1 MFFKYI
7 FKCKKIFPLIYIKW
21 RSFLFRATCKLGWLP
36 NILCFGNVIVVQS
49 LRIQGK
55 GKVTLND
62 GCRLGVYPSPGF
74 FHGEFYL
81 EARDASAEINIGQH
95 VYINNNAVIIA
106 DKTSISI
113 GDNTLI
119 GPNFICFD
127 SNFHPL
133 DPTKRL
139 SDDYRCSPVNI
150 GSNVLIGINV
160 TVLKGVNIGDN
171 SVISAGAIITE
182 DVPANVVVKS
192 RQGVEFH
199 GFK

>member
-1 MFFKYI
+1 MLFKYI

-21 RSFLFRATCKLGWLP
+21 RSFLFRATSKLGWLP
-36 NILCFGNVIVVQS
+36 NVFRFGNVIVVQS

-55 GKVTLND
+55 GKVILND

-74 FHGEFYL
+74 FQGEFYL
-81 EARDASAEINIGQH
+81 EARDVSAEINIGQH

-150 GSNVLIGINV
+150 GCNVLIGINV

-182 DVPANVVVKS
+182 DVPANVIVKP

-199 GFK
+199 DFK